1 MLSSKNQLP
10 SAMTFPL
17 VNDPMS
23 NRWVKE
29 LLDSSLVLL
38 EEWVSLPSSVRT
50 EIARSSSDERVLEL
64 LEQHGLLTEY
74 QRARIEAGTI
84 HGLILGNYRVL
95 DRLGAGGMGVVFRA
109 EHIDL
114 RRQVAVKVLT
124 LSAEQDA
131 RIVTRF
137 MAEMRAVA
145 RLNHPNIVGAMD
157 AGTLPSPRP
166 GVPSLRYFVMEYVAG
181 QDLEE
186 SINTHGPMAPAKAC
200 DVAYQI
206 ACALAEAHKY
216 HFVHRDIKPSNIVL
230 NSEGQA
236 KLLDFGLARQLDH
249 RLTLPGVV
257 LGTLDYLAP
266 EQARDASSVDIRA
279 DIYGLGGTLFWCLTG
294 RVPFQQDDNAG
305 DWRLMRMSNE
315 APSACAFRPEL
326 PPELDE
332 MLARMMANKP
342 KDRYPTPQA
351 LMEALLPFLS
361 PDWAEHRPSPNG
373 AYANDRPRQTAEALP
388 GAKLAPRVLV
398 VDDEPSIREY
408 CSTVLQA
415 DGLRCEEAANGTLAL
430 KMVQD
435 KPFDLVLL
443 DMHMPGILGYEVL
456 RRLRQSPPSP
466 SLKIII
472 FSGMASP
479 DEMARMLLAGA
490 DDFLTKPFSVVQLQG
505 RVKSAL
511 RLKDAQDRA
520 ELLNRRMLTVNA
532 ELERSLC
539 ARDSDLV
546 QARNALVLALARMV
560 AQRDTETGAHL
571 VRLQTYCRCLAE
583 EAALSLSFASQ
594 IDRPFIEMLECC
606 APLHDIGKVGLPD
619 HILLKPGKL
628 SPEERVLMQAHTV
641 IGANM
646 LKEVAKQ
653 HGSSMAFLHMAI
665 DIARHHHERCDG
677 AGYPDRLAGADIP
690 LSARLVA
697 IADVYDALRS
707 RRVYKPALSHATA
720 MNLVLEGSPGQF
732 EPALLDVF
740 KRCADQFDRIFLDLT
755 DAAQHQPVES
765 M

>member
-1 MLSSKNQLP
+1 MLSSRNQSP
-10 SAMTFPL
+10 TAVSPRGD
-17 VNDPMS
+17 NDPLG
-23 NRWVKE
+23 NVWVKE
-29 LLDSSLVLL
+29 LIDCALVLM
-38 EEWVSLPSSVRT
+38 EEWVSLPPAVQA
-50 EIARSSSDERVLEL
+50 EIARSGSDEKVLEL
-64 LEQHGLLTEY
+64 LEKNGLLTDY
-74 QRARIEAGTI
+74 QRARIEAGTT

-114 RRQVAVKVLT
+114 RRQVAVKVLS
-124 LSAEQDA
+124 LSAEQDP

-166 GVPSLRYFVMEYVAG
+166 GVPTLRYFVMEYVPG

-186 SINTHGPMAPAKAC
+186 CVNAHGPMPAAKAC

-206 ACALAEAHKY
+206 ACALSEAHKY

-249 RLTLPGVV
+249 RLTLPGSV

-294 RVPFQQDDNAG
+294 RVPFQEEDGAG

-315 APSACAFRPEL
+315 APSACAHRAEL
-326 PPELDE
+326 PAEMDE
-332 MLARMMANKP
+332 VLARMMANKP

-361 PDWAEHRPSPNG
+361 PEMNDHRPAPGGS
-373 AYANDRPRQTAEALP
+373 YANDRLRQAAETLP
-388 GAKLAPRVLV
+388 GAKLAARVLI

-408 CSTVLQA
+408 CSTVLRA
-415 DGLRCEEAANGTLAL
+415 DGMRCDEAANGALAL

-443 DMHMPGILGYEVL
+443 DMHMPGILGHEVL
-456 RRLRQSPPSP
+456 RRLRQSPPCP
-466 SLKIII
+466 NLKVII
-472 FSGMASP
+472 FSGKASP
-479 DEMARMLLAGA
+479 DEMSRMLLAGA

-511 RLKDAQDRA
+511 RLKDAQDRS
-520 ELLNRRMLTVNA
+520 ELLNQRMLAVNA
-532 ELERSLC
+532 ELERSLS
-539 ARDSDLV
+539 ARNSDLV

-583 EAALSLSFASQ
+583 EAALSPSFASQ
-594 IDRPFIEMLECC
+594 IDRSFIEMLECC

-628 SPEERVLMQAHTV
+628 TNEERMQMQAHTV
-641 IGANM
+641 LGANM

-665 DIARHHHERCDG
+665 DIARHHHERFDG
-677 AGYPDRLAGADIP
+677 AGYPDRLAGTDIP
-690 LSARLVA
+690 LCARLVA
-697 IADVYDALRS
+697 VADVYDALRS

-740 KRCADQFDRIFLDLT
+740 KRCADQFDRIFHELT
-755 DAAQHQPVES
+755 DASQHQASEAN
-765 M
+765 